1 MRRIFVTGAECV
13 LTSIPFAAGSCIIFF
28 SKDPGQNESIR
39 YDKIVAARAR
49 MSNGYYNS
57 GHVVRT
63 IASRLLNEGQS
74 E

>member
-1 MRRIFVTGAECV
+1 MDRSGRNRAKEGLPARISAEC
-13 LTSIPFAAGSCIIFF
+13 TGIAEDIR
-28 SKDPGQNESIR
+28 DQNQSIR

-57 GHVVRT
+57 GHVVRV
-63 IASRLLNEGQS
+63 IAARLLHEGQP